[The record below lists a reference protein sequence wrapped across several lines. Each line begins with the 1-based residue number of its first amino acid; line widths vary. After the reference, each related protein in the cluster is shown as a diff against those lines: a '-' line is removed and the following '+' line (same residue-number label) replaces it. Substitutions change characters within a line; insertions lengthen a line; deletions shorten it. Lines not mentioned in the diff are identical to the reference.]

1 MQQPHWCPN
10 PTQQLLLQAC
20 LLSEEKAIAAFRAW
34 LQAAKATRNDPASQR
49 LLPLLWW
56 RCNEWQ
62 LGSLRRQYAD
72 ESAAWKSAMLQ
83 TWALNQ
89 RRLSHANQLAEQ
101 LSRAGIPL
109 LVVKGL
115 PLALAAYGHLGLR
128 PMGDLDLVVPDI
140 QAGKS
145 LEVLSAA
152 GWTPLPTPLKGSD
165 DPEVKQRYP
174 WSLENRTLADFSN
187 LYFRVRNGHG
197 FRHADGTEADLHWYI
212 FHEQCDPGID
222 ETSWAHSLVL
232 QQWNRSSAPEIS
244 PHLFML
250 DPVDHLLLI
259 LAHASRWDAIAPIR
273 WVADA
278 VLLVKAVDQ
287 FNWKRFVDLAIER
300 SLVAPVRDLLAYLQS
315 QMDLDVPAETMAALT
330 IATDPSTSQR
340 LSMRS
345 LPDVWGGG
353 EELIYLLRRWRRLRE
368 DHQLRGQVPGLM
380 RFCCHILGIPSRRDL
395 LQYGFFELQ
404 RRWSH

>member
-20 LLSEEKAIAAFRAW
+20 LLSEEKAIAAFRTW
-34 LQAAKATRNDPASQR
+34 LQAAKATRHDSASQR

-62 LGSLRRQYAD
+62 LGSLQRQYAD

-165 DPEVKQRYP
+165 DPEVQQRYP
-174 WSLENRTLADFSN
+174 WSLENRALADFSN

-222 ETSWAHSLVL
+222 ETSWAHSLAL
-232 QQWNRSSAPEIS
+232 EQWNRSSAPEIS

-315 QMDLDVPAETMAALT
+315 QMDLDVPAETMAALA

-368 DHQLRGQVPGLM
+368 DHQLRRQVPGLM
-380 RFCCHILGIPSRRDL
+380 RFCCHILGIPSRRYL
-395 LQYGFFELQ
+395 LQYGFLELQ